1 MQLENLFWLKWRSF
15 MINVSIETLILEL
28 LRLKNKRV
36 VIEVNSHKGVV
47 PILIK
52 RFESQEKECYV
63 YFGDYDCKRWQFGI
77 KKNEI
82 RKMSLLILV
91 KLGLILE

>member
-1 MQLENLFWLKWRSF
+1 

-82 RKMSLLILV
+82 ENVVVDTREIRFDIGMMKYKLLV
-91 KLGLILE
+91 